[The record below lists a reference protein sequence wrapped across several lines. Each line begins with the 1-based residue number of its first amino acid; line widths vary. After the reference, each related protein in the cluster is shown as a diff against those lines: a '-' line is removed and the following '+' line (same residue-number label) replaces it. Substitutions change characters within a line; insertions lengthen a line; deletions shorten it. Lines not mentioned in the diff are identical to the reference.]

1 MADVTFIVD
10 GKKLTAPAGTFLIDA
25 CRRAGIE
32 IPAFCYYPGLSLQAA
47 CRMCLVRQEKVPKLQ
62 TACTTTVAEGQVFI
76 TDSEEIQQSR
86 KAMIELLLGNHP
98 LDCPVCDAGGECE
111 LQDMTYR
118 YGAGESLYAEA
129 KNHREEQQWS
139 PAVYYDRPRCILC
152 YRCIRVCG
160 EGMDVWALGVQNR
173 GVSATV
179 APNGA
184 GPGGQGSQLDCEQC
198 GQCIDICPV
207 GALTSGSYRY
217 KTRPWE
223 MNHVATV
230 CAHCADGCKVTLGV
244 RQATDAAGS
253 GSEIVRADNRDRSG
267 INGDF
272 LCAKGRFGFDFVGS
286 EERLTKPLV
295 RNSEGRLV
303 EATWEEALRLAA
315 GRLKEARDG
324 QAGNARAG
332 NARAGNAS
340 GGAAIGVIGSNRTT
354 NEEDYL
360 LQKFARTVLGTN
372 SIDHERSADYAA
384 FARALAGHEGRAA
397 SLREA
402 ATAPAILLIGGN
414 PTEEHPLLAWNLRTN
429 VRLRRARLYVANH
442 RAIKLERQA
451 KATLRLEAEG
461 YRSLPDYLG
470 STDPIAAS
478 LIAANLIA
486 ANLAFRKA
494 IEAEESLLV
503 VCGEELRGEAL
514 KSLVAWGLQ
523 RGNVSFA
530 YLGDHANARGAADM
544 GLLPDLLPGYVP
556 VTEPGAYAAEYDGLP
571 ATPGLTQT
579 EIFAAAAQGE
589 LGALVVVG
597 ADPVKNLGLAAESLK
612 KTFVIALELF
622 LSETAALAD
631 VVFPAAS
638 LYEKSG
644 TVTNSFGDLQLVK
657 KAADRAGAKPDFEI
671 LVRLAEAMG
680 ADLKRLVPF
689 GEGGVTADL
698 GQSRGAQAGEADR
711 HAVWLAANDLEPKLS
726 PFDPLALL
734 DEIARLVPGY
744 AQANSGRVNL
754 LAGNDVPTE
763 PGLTPAL
770 AGPVSRGQGR
780 IAPAHDGLFTS
791 GGLGEH
797 CPALRELKA
806 HQARFG
812 GLKVL

>member
-1 MADVTFIVD
+1 MADVIFIVD
-10 GKKLTAPAGTFLIDA
+10 GKKLTAPAGTLLIDA

-76 TDSEEIQQSR
+76 TDSEEITQSR

-111 LQDMTYR
+111 LQDMTYK

-198 GQCIDICPV
+198 GMCIDICPV

-230 CAHCADGCKVTLGV
+230 CTHCADGCKVTLGV
-244 RQATDAAGS
+244 RQANDGC
-253 GSEIVRADNRDRSG
+253 EIVRADNRDRSG

-286 EERLTKPLV
+286 QERLTKPLV
-295 RNSEGRLV
+295 RNGEGRLV
-303 EATWEEALRLAA
+303 EATWEHALRLAA
-315 GRLKEARDG
+315 GKLKEVRDG
-324 QAGNARAG
+324 QTGNARAG
-332 NARAGNAS
+332 NARGS
-340 GGAAIGVIGSNRTT
+340 AAIGVIGSNRTT
-354 NEEDYL
+354 NEENYL

-372 SIDHERSADYAA
+372 NIDHERSTDYAS

-402 ATAPAILLIGGN
+402 ATTPAILLIGGN

-451 KATLRLEAEG
+451 KATLRLPAEG
-461 YRSLPDYLG
+461 YSSLPVYLG
-470 STDPIAAS
+470 STDPIAAH
-478 LIAANLIA
+478 
-486 ANLAFRKA
+486 LAFRKA
-494 IEAEESLLV
+494 IQAEESLLV
-503 VCGEELRGEAL
+503 ICGQEFRGQAL

-523 RGNVSFA
+523 RGPNSGPTSGPNCGSVRFA
-530 YLGDHANARGAADM
+530 LLGDHANARGAADM

-556 VTEPGAYAAEYDGLP
+556 VIDPGAFAAEYDGLP
-571 ATPGLTQT
+571 AAPGLTQT
-579 EIFAAAAQGE
+579 GIFAAAAAGE
-589 LGALVVVG
+589 LGALLVVG
-597 ADPVKNLGLAAESLK
+597 ADPVKNLGLNAETLK
-612 KTFVIALELF
+612 KTFVIALDLF
-622 LSETAALAD
+622 LTETSALAD

-644 TVTNSFGDLQLVK
+644 TVTNTFGDLQLVK
-657 KAADRAGAKPDFEI
+657 QAADRAGVKPDFEI
-671 LVRLAEAMG
+671 LVRLAGAMG
-680 ADLKRLVPF
+680 ADVKGLVPF
-689 GEGGVTADL
+689 GKGSVTADL

-711 HAVWLAANDLEPKLS
+711 HAVWLAANNLEPKLS
-726 PFDPLALL
+726 PFDPLAVL

-763 PGLTPAL
+763 PGLAP

-780 IAPAHDGLFTS
+780 IASAHDGLFTS

-797 CPALRELKA
+797 SPALQELKA

-812 GLKVL
+812 GRKAL